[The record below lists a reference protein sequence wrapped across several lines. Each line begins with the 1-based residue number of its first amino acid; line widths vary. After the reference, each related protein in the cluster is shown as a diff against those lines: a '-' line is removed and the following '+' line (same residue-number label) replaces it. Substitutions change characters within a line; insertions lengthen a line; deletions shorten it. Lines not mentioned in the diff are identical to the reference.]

1 MARLSLESGGCI
13 KFDIKAW
20 DDGIHHALCGVS
32 NKKTLENFRW
42 LSQFISQRPDPPF
55 LVASTLLVPGY
66 VDVAEVSKIAHF
78 IADLDPEIPYRLLA
92 FHPEFMLTDLPR
104 TSRSHALRC
113 REAAEKAGLKRI
125 SVGNVH
131 LLTDGYS

>member
-1 MARLSLESGGCI
+1 MTLLSLKSGGCI

-20 DDGIHHALCGVS
+20 DERMHHALCGVS

-42 LSQFISQRPDPPF
+42 LSRFISQRPDPPF

-66 VDVAEVSKIAHF
+66 VDAAEVSKIAGF
-78 IADLDPEIPYRLLA
+78 ISDLDPEIPYRLLA
-92 FHPEFMLTDLPR
+92 FHPEFMLSDLPT
-104 TSRSHALRC
+104 TSRTHALRC
-113 REAAEKAGLKRI
+113 REAARQAGLRRI

-131 LLTDGYS
+131 LLADSYW